1 MEDIARISGLIDV
14 KEVQG
19 VKDKE
24 LSLTFSAKFD
34 QVVSNLKNMET
45 VLSGSLK
52 DIEEFVNAVKIVK
65 YEEIKMEK
73 DKKKNNQVKKQD
85 KFEQINKTIKL
96 FSPDYKS

>member
-34 QVVSNLKNMET
+34 
-45 VLSGSLK
+45 
-52 DIEEFVNAVKIVK
+52 
-65 YEEIKMEK
+65 
-73 DKKKNNQVKKQD
+73 
-85 KFEQINKTIKL
+85 
-96 FSPDYKS
+96 